1 MDIDK
6 IPPGNN
12 APEDINVIIECPQH
26 ADPVKYELDK
36 DSRAFFVDRFMHT
49 AMHYPSNYGFVPN
62 TLSEDGDPVDAL
74 VVSTFSLI
82 TGCVINARPVGV
94 LLMEDE
100 KGLDAKVL
108 AVPSSHLKPV
118 YDNVKGPEDMPRF
131 LLDQIQHFFE
141 HYKDLESNKWVKV
154 VGWRGADEAKKEIVD
169 SINRFKAKG

>member
-1 MDIDK
+1 MDIQK

-12 APEDINVIIECPQH
+12 APEDINVIIEVPQH

-49 AMHYPSNYGFVPN
+49 AMHYPANYGFVPN

-82 TGCVINARPVGV
+82 TGCVINCRPVGV

-108 AVPSSHLKPV
+108 AVPVSKLKPV
-118 YDNVKGPEDMPRF
+118 YDHVQGPDDLPRF
-131 LLDQIQHFFE
+131 MTDQIEHFFK
-141 HYKDLESNKWVKV
+141 HYKDLESGKWVKV
-154 VGWRGADEAKKEIVD
+154 VGWRDAATAKQEIID
-169 SINRFKAKG
+169 SIARYKG